1 MSETFFIKPARE
13 GLIVRDPVT
22 GAPLNVDGEIKSR
35 DAHWL
40 RRLAAGDVVEAENT
54 TNPAAVQAAAKP
66 EPDRATNKPEP
77 DRATNKPEPD
87 PATNKP
93 TKGK

>member
-1 MSETFFIKPARE
+1 MSETFCIKPARE
-13 GLIVRDPVT
+13 GLVVRDPLT
-22 GAPLNVDGEIKSR
+22 GAPLNAAGEIKSR

-40 RRLAAGDVVEAENT
+40 RRLAAGDVVEAAPAS
-54 TNPAAVQAAAKP
+54 NPSTADIQAAAKP
-66 EPDRATNKPEP
+66 EPDRATNKPES
-77 DRATNKPEPD
+77 D